1 MTWSGELK
9 GLILLSLVCAA
20 PCRAAADPLADS
32 LAGLLACR
40 ELTDA
45 AARLACFDRET
56 AALARAPAAP
66 VAASNAAAAPVTAAP
81 ITTPATPTPAT
92 PTAPPLTPEQKFGLS
107 PSSIAAKEEV
117 AGTHAPKET
126 KLQARITALALAG
139 DGRTLFTLDN
149 SQVWRQLEADG
160 TDVMARL
167 GDPVTISH
175 GLLGSYWLQLK
186 TGRGC
191 KVKRLR

>member
-1 MTWSGELK
+1 MSWSGELK
-9 GLILLSLVCAA
+9 GLILLCIVGAA
-20 PCRAAADPLADS
+20 PCLAADPLA
-32 LAGLLACR
+32 GVLACR
-40 ELTDA
+40 RLTDA

-56 AALARAPAAP
+56 ASLAPASAAP
-66 VAASNAAAAPVTAAP
+66 VAESKAAAAPTAAAP
-81 ITTPATPTPAT
+81 IAAAAT
-92 PTAPPLTPEQKFGLS
+92 PTAAAPAPSLTSEQKFGLS
-107 PSSIAAKEEV
+107 PSAIAAKEEG
-117 AGTHAPKET
+117 AATHAAKET

-167 GDPVTISH
+167 GDAVTISR

-186 TGRGC
+186 AGRGC
-191 KVKRLR
+191 KVTRLR

>member
-1 MTWSGELK
+1 
-9 GLILLSLVCAA
+9 LILLCLVCAA
-20 PCRAAADPLADS
+20 PCWAADP

-40 ELTDA
+40 AMTDA

-56 AALARAPAAP
+56 AALASAPAAP
-66 VAASNAAAAPVTAAP
+66 VAVAPATTAPVAAAPVAASPITSPAAP
-81 ITTPATPTPAT
+81 SPAL

-107 PSSIAAKEEV
+107 SSSIAAKEA
-117 AGTHAPKET
+117 AGTQAPKET
-126 KLQARITALALAG
+126 KLQARITGLTLAG

-167 GDPVTISH
+167 GDPVTISR
-175 GLLGSYWLQLK
+175 GLLGSYWLALK

-191 KVKRLR
+191 KVSRLR

>member
-1 MTWSGELK
+1 MLCT
-9 GLILLSLVCAA
+9 VCVA
-20 PCRAAADPLADS
+20 PCWASDP

-40 ELTDA
+40 NLTDA

-56 AALARAPAAP
+56 GSLARASEAA
-66 VAASNAAAAPVTAAP
+66 VESNAAAAPVAAVPTAGA
-81 ITTPATPTPAT
+81 PATVSAPAA
-92 PTAPPLTPEQKFGLS
+92 PTAPTAPAATPAAPALTAEQEFGLS
-107 PSSIAAKEEV
+107 PGAIAAKQEA
-117 AGTHAPKET
+117 AGKHAAKES
-126 KLQARITALALAG
+126 KLQSRITALALAG

-167 GDPVTISH
+167 GDPVTISR

-191 KVKRLR
+191 KVTRLR

>member
-1 MTWSGELK
+1 MR
-9 GLILLSLVCAA
+9 GLILLCLVCAV
-20 PCRAAADPLADS
+20 PCWAADPLA
-32 LAGLLACR
+32 GLLSCR

-56 AALARAPAAP
+56 AALASAPAVPVAAAPANTASVAAAP
-66 VAASNAAAAPVTAAP
+66 VAASP
-81 ITTPATPTPAT
+81 ITSPAAQAPAP
-92 PTAPPLTPEQKFGLS
+92 PTAPLTSEQKFGLS
-107 PSSIAAKEEV
+107 SSSIAAKEA
-117 AGTHAPKET
+117 AGTQAPKET
-126 KLQARITALALAG
+126 KLQARITGLTLAG

-167 GDPVTISH
+167 GDPVTISR
-175 GLLGSYWLQLK
+175 GLLGSYWLALK

-191 KVKRLR
+191 KVTRLR

>member
-1 MTWSGELK
+1 LR
-9 GLILLSLVCAA
+9 GLILLCLVCAA
-20 PCRAAADPLADS
+20 PCWAADP

-40 ELTDA
+40 ELTEA

-56 AALARAPAAP
+56 AALASAP
-66 VAASNAAAAPVTAAP
+66 VVPVAAAPVTTAPVGAVP
-81 ITTPATPTPAT
+81 ITSPTASPAS
-92 PTAPPLTPEQKFGLS
+92 PTAPPLTAEQKFGLS
-107 PSSIAAKEEV
+107 SSSIAAKEGAV
-117 AGTHAPKET
+117 TQAPKET
-126 KLQARITALALAG
+126 KLQARIIALAFAG

-167 GDPVTISH
+167 GDPVTISR
-175 GLLGSYWLQLK
+175 GLLGSYWLALK

-191 KVKRLR
+191 KVSRLR

>member
-1 MTWSGELK
+1 MRR
-9 GLILLSLVCAA
+9 LIMLCLVCAA
-20 PCRAAADPLADS
+20 PCWAAAADP

-45 AARLACFDRET
+45 TARLACFDRET
-56 AALARAPAAP
+56 AALAHAPALA
-66 VAASNAAAAPVTAAP
+66 AAP
-81 ITTPATPTPAT
+81 ITTPATTSPTTPTTIPAT
-92 PTAPPLTPEQKFGLS
+92 PSPATPAAPSLTPEQKFGLS
-107 PSSIAAKEEV
+107 STAIAAKEEP
-117 AGTHAPKET
+117 AGTPAPKET

-167 GDPVTISH
+167 GDPVTISR

-191 KVKRLR
+191 KVTRLH

>member
-1 MTWSGELK
+1 LK
-9 GLILLSLVCAA
+9 GLILLCLVCAA
-20 PCRAAADPLADS
+20 PCWAADP

-40 ELTDA
+40 ELTEA

-56 AALARAPAAP
+56 AALASAPAAP
-66 VAASNAAAAPVTAAP
+66 VAAAPVSAVPITSPAAASPAP
-81 ITTPATPTPAT
+81 
-92 PTAPPLTPEQKFGLS
+92 PTAPPLTAEQKFGLTS
-107 PSSIAAKEEV
+107 NSIAAKEG
-117 AGTHAPKET
+117 AGTQAPKET
-126 KLQARITALALAG
+126 KLQARITALALTG

-167 GDPVTISH
+167 GDTVTISR
-175 GLLGSYWLQLK
+175 GLLGSYWLALK

-191 KVKRLR
+191 KVSRQR

>member
-1 MTWSGELK
+1 LRGF
-9 GLILLSLVCAA
+9 ILLCLVCAA
-20 PCRAAADPLADS
+20 PCWAADPLA
-32 LAGLLACR
+32 GLLSCR

-56 AALARAPAAP
+56 AALAGAPATPVAGAPATTAP
-66 VAASNAAAAPVTAAP
+66 VAALPITSPAAPSPAP
-81 ITTPATPTPAT
+81 
-92 PTAPPLTPEQKFGLS
+92 PTAPLTSEQKFGLS
-107 PSSIAAKEEV
+107 STSIAAKE
-117 AGTHAPKET
+117 APGTQAPKET
-126 KLQARITALALAG
+126 KLQARITGLALAG

-167 GDPVTISH
+167 GDPVTISR
-175 GLLGSYWLQLK
+175 GLLGSYWLALK

-191 KVKRLR
+191 KVTRLR

>member
-1 MTWSGELK
+1 MK
-9 GLILLSLVCAA
+9 GLILLCIVGAA
-20 PCRAAADPLADS
+20 PCRASDPLA
-32 LAGLLACR
+32 GVLACR
-40 ELTDA
+40 DLTDA

-56 AALARAPAAP
+56 ASLARASAAP
-66 VAASNAAAAPVTAAP
+66 VAESKAEAPPTAAAPIAAAATPTTAAA
-81 ITTPATPTPAT
+81 PAPS
-92 PTAPPLTPEQKFGLS
+92 LTPEQKFGLS
-107 PSSIAAKEEV
+107 TSAIVAKEQG
-117 AGTHAPKET
+117 AATHAAKET

-167 GDPVTISH
+167 GDAVTISR

-186 TGRGC
+186 AGRGC
-191 KVKRLR
+191 KVTRLR

>member
-1 MTWSGELK
+1 MLY
-9 GLILLSLVCAA
+9 LVCAA
-20 PCRAAADPLADS
+20 PCWAADP

-56 AALARAPAAP
+56 AALTSTSAASVAAAPAVTAP
-66 VAASNAAAAPVTAAP
+66 VAAVPITSPAAASPNAA
-81 ITTPATPTPAT
+81 
-92 PTAPPLTPEQKFGLS
+92 PLTAEQKFGLS
-107 PSSIAAKEEV
+107 SSSIAAKEA
-117 AGTHAPKET
+117 AGTQAPKET

-167 GDPVTISH
+167 GDPVTISR
-175 GLLGSYWLQLK
+175 GLLGSYWLALR

-191 KVKRLR
+191 KVSRLR

>member
-1 MTWSGELK
+1 M
-9 GLILLSLVCAA
+9 LLCLVSAA
-20 PCRAAADPLADS
+20 PCRAADP

-40 ELTDA
+40 GLTDA

-66 VAASNAAAAPVTAAP
+66 VAASNAAAAPLPAAPLSATPTATAATP
-81 ITTPATPTPAT
+81 IPATPA
-92 PTAPPLTPEQKFGLS
+92 APPLTPEQKFGLS
-107 PSSIAAKEEV
+107 PGSIAAKEEA
-117 AGTHAPKET
+117 AGTRAPKET
-126 KLQARITALALAG
+126 KLQARITALALAA
-139 DGRTLFTLDN
+139 DGRALFTLDN

-167 GDPVTISH
+167 GDTVTISR
-175 GLLGSYWLQLK
+175 GLLGSYWLQVK

-191 KVKRLR
+191 KVTRLR

>member
-1 MTWSGELK
+1 M
-9 GLILLSLVCAA
+9 LSLVCSATCAA
-20 PCRAAADPLADS
+20 PCWAADP

-66 VAASNAAAAPVTAAP
+66 VAAAPVAAAPSA
-81 ITTPATPTPAT
+81 TPAIPTPAT
-92 PTAPPLTPEQKFGLS
+92 PTAPALTPEQKFGLS
-107 PSSIAAKEEV
+107 SSAIAAKEE
-117 AGTHAPKET
+117 AGGKQAPKET
-126 KLQARITALALAG
+126 KLQGRITALALAA

-167 GDPVTISH
+167 GDPVTISR

-191 KVKRLR
+191 KVTRLR